1 MSLMVPFI
9 IPLYGSV
16 TAFPSLDRYSARPPA
31 CFPIAIPEDIPK
43 NKQRKRIEKKKEEE
57 EEEKVTERREVLRMK
72 RFKRRWNKKNEM
84 TKRKKKAMGQKC
96 EDEH

>member
-1 MSLMVPFI
+1 MPPRMSLMVPFI

-43 NKQRKRIEKKKEEE
+43 NKQRKRTEKKKR
-57 EEEKVTERREVLRMK
+57 RRES
-72 RFKRRWNKKNEM
+72 N
-84 TKRKKKAMGQKC
+84 RKKRGVKDEEVQAKMEQKK
-96 EDEH
+96 